1 MPITAD
7 LTIREAAALAGVP
20 LSAIEKALE
29 AGVLRTVAGPARFRG
44 GATRYLPIRAVAY
57 FHSLKAADLTDLALR
72 HKREIWARLA
82 GLEPWRLEAIE
93 FTPGASLDMPRLAA
107 DPLRKAERYR
117 DARDRYIATDRE
129 ILGGTPVITG
139 TRVTVYSVLGRLSDG
154 DTIEDIA
161 QDYPEMPREALEAA
175 ALYAKA
181 HPLRGRPSG
190 RPWRNAA

>member
-20 LSAIEKALE
+20 RSTIEKALE
-29 AGVLRTVAGPARFRG
+29 AGVLRSVAGPARFRG

-82 GLEPWRLEAIE
+82 GLEPWRLEPIE
-93 FTPGASLDMPRLAA
+93 FTPGAMLDLPRLAA
-107 DPLRKAERYR
+107 EPLRAAERYR
-117 DARDRYIATDRE
+117 DARDLYIVSDAD
-129 ILGGTPVITG
+129 ILGGTPVIVG
-139 TRVTVYSVLGRLSDG
+139 TRVSVYSVLGRLSDG
-154 DTIEDIA
+154 DAIEDLA
-161 QDYPEMPREALEAA
+161 HDYPEIPREAFEAA
-175 ALYAKA
+175 VLYAKA

-190 RPWRNAA
+190 RPWRSAA

>member
-7 LTIREAAALAGVP
+7 LTIREAAALADVP
-20 LSAIEKALE
+20 RTTIEKALE
-29 AGVLRTVAGPARFRG
+29 AGVIRTVSGPARFRG
-44 GATRYLPIRAVAY
+44 GATRYLPVRAVAY

-82 GLEPWRLEAIE
+82 ELEPWRLEAIE
-93 FTPGASLDMPRLAA
+93 FTLGASLDLPRLAA
-107 DPLRKAERYR
+107 DPLREAERYL
-117 DARDRYIATDRE
+117 DARNRYIASDPD
-129 ILGGTPVITG
+129 ILGGTPVIAG
-139 TRVTVYSVLGRLSDG
+139 TRLTVYSVLGRLSDG
-154 DTIEDIA
+154 DAIEDIA
-161 QDYPEMPREALEAA
+161 HDYPEVPREALEAA